1 MSPRRRGL
9 PSLGCALAKRAAMTD
24 EQIDLMHRVLNSLLA
39 RDVETRAAVE
49 ALRERVARTIAAAE
63 AREFEDVLAEL
74 RHDAAILHEKAL
86 LEIEKIDPGSA
97 AQIDLRPKSPSEDD

>member
-1 MSPRRRGL
+1 
-9 PSLGCALAKRAAMTD
+9 MTD

-49 ALRERVARTIAAAE
+49 ALRERVARVIATTDG
-63 AREFEDVLAEL
+63 REFEDVLAEL
-74 RHDAAILHEKAL
+74 RHDAAVLHEKAL

-97 AQIDLRPKSPSEDD
+97 AQIDLRSKSPDDD

>member
-1 MSPRRRGL
+1 
-9 PSLGCALAKRAAMTD
+9 MTD

-49 ALRERVARTIAAAE
+49 ALRERVARMIATE
-63 AREFEDVLAEL
+63 ENREFTEVLDQL
-74 RHDAAILHEKAL
+74 RHDAAVLHEKAL

-97 AQIDLRPKSPSEDD
+97 AQIDLRPKSPSDETD